1 MSGCHENLG
10 PDNFPIEVLTW
21 MLGSCKKVMVGC
33 QKMGSGSQKF
43 GIQISK
49 FDGSGC
55 RFLAKNGVS
64 WKIVKKGPNDVKNL
78 RFFRGHFLNSSMD
91 ILDGYPSCRKNGVR
105 TSKNDIQGGVQ
116 KMKKTLPATIFL
128 GWGVKKKWN
137 FWNTKPKFW
146 WGGSRKRQKSSKK

>member
-43 GIQISK
+43 GIQTSK

-128 GWGVKKKWN
+128 GWGVKKK
-137 FWNTKPKFW
+137 
-146 WGGSRKRQKSSKK
+146 